1 MGKISFTFNQIRKDY
16 LQVLVGR
23 KRPAWAPITRN
34 LVRAPHRPGAFYA
47 YRNTGAPY

>member
-1 MGKISFTFNQIRKDY
+1 MGKISFTFNRIRKDY

-23 KRPAWAPITRN
+23 KRPAWAPIKRN

-47 YRNTGAPY
+47 YRNRGASY